1 MAEATETPVWRE
13 DEQSK
18 VESWRLHVLIEA
30 GFPLPLAE
38 RLAGSE
44 VDLHTCVELVARG
57 CEPVVA
63 AEILLELAREQDLP
77 SRTLP
82 LDPAFGGHTPEGVRF
97 AGARPLA
104 GSRSGIPRER
114 ISAA

>member
-38 RLAGSE
+38 RLAASE
-44 VDLHTCVELVARG
+44 ADLHACVRLVREG
-57 CEPVVA
+57 CSPVTA
-63 AEILLELAREQDLP
+63 TEILL
-77 SRTLP
+77 
-82 LDPAFGGHTPEGVRF
+82 
-97 AGARPLA
+97 
-104 GSRSGIPRER
+104 
-114 ISAA
+114 